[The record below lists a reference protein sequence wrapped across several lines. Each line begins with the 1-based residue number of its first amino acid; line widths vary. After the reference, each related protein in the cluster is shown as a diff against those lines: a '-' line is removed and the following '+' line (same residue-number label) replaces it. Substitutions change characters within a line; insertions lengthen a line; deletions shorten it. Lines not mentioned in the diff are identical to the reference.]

1 MVSQRFNMI
10 EQEAA
15 AFSKA
20 RQEEI
25 ERVARKNRDSHGAMS
40 LIQDRDPCPK
50 CGVRADKHREFGCK
64 RWRAE

>member
-1 MVSQRFNMI
+1 MVSQSFNMI

-25 ERVARKNRDSHGAMS
+25 ERVARKNRDSHEAMW
-40 LIQDRDPCPK
+40 LIQDRDPCFN
-50 CGVRADKHREFGCK
+50 CGTRKDRHDEFGCG
-64 RWRAE
+64 RWRAT